1 MPASEIDGVLT
12 DNETVR
18 SGGEPRTTTLRLVR
32 RFFSALVLALFAATA
47 VAVPAQAHAEL
58 KSSNPASGA
67 ALDALPPQIELT
79 FSEVVS
85 LPDGD
90 AVTITGPDGAE
101 WPITQSNVVDKTITA
116 KFDTTA
122 AKAGAHTLA
131 WKAQSEDGD
140 VVQGTFT
147 FTMNVAAQPSSE
159 PPPSSVTMSAPVS
172 NAPPS
177 TSTPSESG
185 GVPAWLW
192 IVVVLIVLIGVI
204 LLVRRR
210 KP

>member
-1 MPASEIDGVLT
+1 M
-12 DNETVR
+12 
-18 SGGEPRTTTLRLVR
+18 R
-32 RFFSALVLALFAATA
+32 RFFSGLVLALFAATA

-67 ALDALPPQIELT
+67 TLDAPPPQVELT
-79 FSEVVS
+79 FSDVIS

-90 AVTITGPDGAE
+90 AITITGPDGAK

-131 WKAQSEDGD
+131 WKAQSDDGD
-140 VVQGTFT
+140 IVQGTFT
-147 FTMNVAAQPSSE
+147 FTMNLAAAPASSA
-159 PPPSSVTMSAPVS
+159 SSAPTSTSRMSATVS

-177 TSTPSESG
+177 AHTSSESG

-192 IVVVLIVLIGVI
+192 IVVVLILLVGAI
-204 LLVRRR
+204 LLIRRR
-210 KP
+210 RPQGD

>member
-1 MPASEIDGVLT
+1 M
-12 DNETVR
+12 
-18 SGGEPRTTTLRLVR
+18 R

-67 ALDALPPQIELT
+67 TLDALPPQVELT
-79 FSEVVS
+79 FSDVIS

-90 AVTITGPDGAE
+90 AITITGPDGAK
-101 WPITQSNVVDKTITA
+101 WPITQSAVVDKTITA

-122 AKAGAHTLA
+122 AKAGPHTLA
-131 WKAQSEDGD
+131 WKAVSEDGD
-140 VVQGTFT
+140 LVQGTFA
-147 FTMNVAAQPSSE
+147 FTMNIAAPTSASE

-172 NAPPS
+172 NAPAS
-177 TSTPSESG
+177 TTSESG

-192 IVVVLIVLIGVI
+192 IVVVLIVLVGVI

-210 KP
+210 KPAA